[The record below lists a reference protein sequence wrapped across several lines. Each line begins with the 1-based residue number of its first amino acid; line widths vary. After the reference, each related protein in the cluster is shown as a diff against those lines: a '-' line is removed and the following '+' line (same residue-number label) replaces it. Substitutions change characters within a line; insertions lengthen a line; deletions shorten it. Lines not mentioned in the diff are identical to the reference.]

1 MTQRKRSVFTKQAP
15 APVGPYSQAIRAG
28 NFIFV
33 AGQVPVNP
41 ATGEFVKGSMTLQT
55 QRCMDNIK
63 AILAA
68 AGSAP
73 KDIVRTTIYLT
84 NMNDFAEVNEAYG
97 NYFDLEPPAR
107 TTIQAAALP
116 KGVAIE
122 IDAIAY
128 VPEKKD

>member
-1 MTQRKRSVFTKQAP
+1 MTQRKHSVFTKQAP

>member
-1 MTQRKRSVFTKQAP
+1 
-15 APVGPYSQAIRAG
+15 
-28 NFIFV
+28 
-33 AGQVPVNP
+33 
-41 ATGEFVKGSMTLQT
+41 
-55 QRCMDNIK
+55 MDNIK

-84 NMNDFAEVNEAYG
+84 NMNDFTEVNEAYA

-128 VPEKKD
+128 VAEKKD

>member
-1 MTQRKRSVFTKQAP
+1 MTPRKRSIFTKQAP
-15 APVGPYSQAIRAG
+15 TPVGPYSQAIRAD

-84 NMNDFAEVNEAYG
+84 NMNDFTEVNEAYA

-128 VPEKKD
+128 VAEKKD

>member
-1 MTQRKRSVFTKQAP
+1 MTQRKRSISTKQAP
-15 APVGPYSQAIRAG
+15 PPVGPYSQAIRAG
-28 NFIFV
+28 NFIFIS
-33 AGQVPVNP
+33 GQLPINP
-41 ATGEFVKGSMTLQT
+41 ATGDFVKGSMTLQT

-63 AILAA
+63 AIAIA
-68 AGSAP
+68 AGGSL
-73 KDIVRTTIYLT
+73 KDIVKTTIYLT

-107 TTIQAAALP
+107 VAIQAAALP

-128 VPEKKD
+128 LS